1 MNTSALIGPSVH
13 IKGEVSAREPLTIAG
28 QVTGTIDVGGHP
40 LTLTSVSRI
49 DANIVAHTIVIAGS
63 VNGRLNAEE
72 RIVVEQTATLNGDVS
87 APSLTVHDGAVLQG
101 HLDIAGHRR
110 AVPLKLAV

>member
-1 MNTSALIGPSVH
+1 MNTSALIGPSIH

-28 QVTGTIDVGGHP
+28 QVTGTIDVSGHP
-40 LTLTSVSRI
+40 LTLTEASRV
-49 DANIVAHTIVIAGS
+49 DASIVAHTIVVGGT

-101 HLDIAGHRR
+101 RMDIAGHRR
-110 AVPLKLAV
+110 PVALKLAV